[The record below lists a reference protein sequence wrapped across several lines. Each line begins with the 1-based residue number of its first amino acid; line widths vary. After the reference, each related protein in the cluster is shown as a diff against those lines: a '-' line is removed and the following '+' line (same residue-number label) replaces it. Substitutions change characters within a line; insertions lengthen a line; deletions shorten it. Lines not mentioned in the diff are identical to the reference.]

1 MMRNIARI
9 LAQLP
14 CCHWRISPLRGALL
28 AVGGLALTVTV
39 TAFGTAA
46 NSLTQSIPQQ
56 THTQDLNVATLSTL
70 SNTGLFVRE
79 ERIRS
84 GDTLER
90 LLRRL
95 GVNED
100 DVLNQLRTNRDATPL
115 FTQLAPTKIVAATIS
130 ETGQLQGLAFPLNS
144 SEQSLVLSRTEN
156 GFAVSKTSAPLD
168 LRVEMKSAE
177 IHSSLFGATDSTNIP
192 DAIALQLVDIF
203 GGDIDFHTDLR
214 KGDRFSVAYE
224 LFTAQGKTVK
234 TGRILAAEFL
244 NAGKRYRALWFADAN
259 NGGGYYTPEGK
270 SFRKAFLRSP
280 LEFSRITSGFSSA
293 RFHPVLQTWRAH
305 RGVDYAAS
313 VGTRIKATADGIVEY
328 AGTQGGYGRVIILK
342 HQGHYSTL
350 YGHLSAFASEVKL
363 GKHVSQGDIIA
374 FSGASGLA
382 SGPHLHYEFRIDG
395 VHQNP
400 LTVALPGALPLSASQ
415 MPAFQHTA
423 DVEIARLNMLDV
435 GALSVLE

>member
-1 MMRNIARI
+1 M
-9 LAQLP
+9 
-14 CCHWRISPLRGALL
+14 
-28 AVGGLALTVTV
+28 LTITFA
-39 TAFGTAA
+39 AFGTAA

-56 THTQDLNVATLSTL
+56 TEIQDLNVSTL
-70 SNTGLFVRE
+70 SDPADTGLFVRE
-79 ERIRS
+79 ERIHS
-84 GDTLER
+84 GDTLGR

-95 GVNED
+95 GANED
-100 DVLNQLRTNRDATPL
+100 AVLSQLHSNRDATPL
-115 FTQLAPTKIVAATIS
+115 FTQLAPTKIVTATIS
-130 ETGQLQGLAFPLNS
+130 EAGQLQRLTFPLNS

-177 IHSSLFGATDSTNIP
+177 IRSSLFGATDSTNIP
-192 DAIALQLVDIF
+192 DAIAFQLVDIF
-203 GGDIDFHTDLR
+203 GGDIDFHTGLR
-214 KGDRFSVAYE
+214 RGDRFSVAYE

-244 NAGKRYRALWFADAN
+244 NSGKRYRAVWFADAN

-280 LEFSRITSGFSSA
+280 LEFSRVTSGFSSA

-313 VGTRIKATADGIVEY
+313 VGTRIKATADGIVDF
-328 AGTQGGYGRVIILK
+328 AGTQSGYGRVVILR
-342 HQGHYSTL
+342 HPGHYSTL
-350 YGHLSAFASEVKL
+350 YGHLSAFASGIKV
-363 GKHVSQGDIIA
+363 GKRISQGDVIA
-374 FSGASGLA
+374 LSGASGLA

-400 LTVALPGALPLSASQ
+400 LTVALPGAVPLSASQ
-415 MPAFQHTA
+415 MVAFHRTA
-423 DVEIARLNMLDV
+423 DVEVARLDMLDV
-435 GALSVLE
+435 GTLSALE